1 MLDVHPTTVSEPRPP
16 AAPVVEPEEKKDS
29 TIAIS
34 TELAKLL
41 GFEDIYY
48 DKLSQSKDAMDEVS
62 ADVFLLVNLMRML
75 RRAMDDQSGDKLTLG
90 FLEEKMDQFNALAD
104 KLYDK
109 YPGLFTP
116 DDNPF
121 KDINLNRVNRSV
133 VEGGLAFIQ
142 NVQTKRQSEMQT
154 HMGNIERDTM
164 EFKMIMEI
172 MQQMFKLVRESYG
185 YWVRK
190 QVS

>member
-1 MLDVHPTTVSEPRPP
+1 MLDVLPGTPFEPRPP
-16 AAPVVEPEEKKDS
+16 AGPVDEPEEKKDQ
-29 TIAIS
+29 TVAIS

-41 GFEDIYY
+41 GFENVYY
-48 DKLSQSKDAMDEVS
+48 DKLSKSKDAMDEVS

-75 RRAMDDQSGDKLTLG
+75 RRAMDDQDGDHLTLG
-90 FLEEKMDQFNALAD
+90 FLEEKMGQFNDLAD

-109 YPGLFTP
+109 YPGLFNV

-121 KDINLNRVNRSV
+121 KDIDLNRVDRGTI
-133 VEGGLAFIQ
+133 EGGLAYIQ
-142 NVQTKRQSEMQT
+142 NIQTKRQSEMQT
-154 HMGNIERDTM
+154 HMGEIERNTM